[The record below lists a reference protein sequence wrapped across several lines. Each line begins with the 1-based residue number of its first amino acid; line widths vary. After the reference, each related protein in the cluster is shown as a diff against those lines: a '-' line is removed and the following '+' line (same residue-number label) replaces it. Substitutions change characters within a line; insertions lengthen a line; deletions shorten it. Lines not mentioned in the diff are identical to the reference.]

1 MDAPGPLVVILGL
14 AAMAGLI
21 VAVLASQRW
30 GLERRRREVL
40 ERDLAARR
48 GTVVRLAEVARA
60 GWTIT
65 ARGTVP
71 VGRRE

>member
-1 MDAPGPLVVILGL
+1 MDAPGLLVVILGL

-30 GLERRRREVL
+30 GLERERRLRA
-40 ERDLAARR
+40 ERTVAAHR
-48 GTVVRLAEVARA
+48 GSIVRLAEVARA

-71 VGRRE
+71 VGRRD